1 MAENGLGADAIDA
14 DPTILRHPDAREKR
28 RNRAGQAG
36 GASKA
41 WINGA
46 FAPRT
51 IGMLE
56 SPAYRVISLAAHRI
70 LARLEIEFAD
80 HKRNPMEN
88 GNLPCT
94 YDDFEAYG
102 INRHMIRPAINELV
116 ALGFIRVTRKGSAG
130 NAEFRQSTL
139 FLVTYL
145 PAGSNQVVE
154 DGWRRIQTIEEAD
167 ALAEAARAKKP
178 DAKASEF
185 GRRGGR
191 AMWSKK
197 HKSSDGN
204 CTDVRAETA
213 LSPSDGNCTDGP
225 KKLSA
230 ETAPP
235 SKVSRGGVSRSRG
248 LPRRRTCG

>member
-1 MAENGLGADAIDA
+1 VVEEILSANAIDA
-14 DPTILRHPDAREKR
+14 DPTILRHSSARAKR
-28 RNRAGQAG
+28 RNRGGQAG

-41 WINGA
+41 WITGV

-51 IGMLE
+51 IEMLE
-56 SPAYRVISLAAHRI
+56 SPAYRVLTLAAHRI
-70 LARLEIEFAD
+70 LARLEIEFAR
-80 HKRNPMEN
+80 HNRKPMEN

-94 YDDFEAYG
+94 FDNFEEYG

-116 ALGFIRVTRKGSAG
+116 ALGFIRETRKGSAG

-145 PAGSNQVVE
+145 PAGSNQMVE

-167 ALAEAARAKKP
+167 AVAEAARGKKP

-185 GRRGGR
+185 GRRGGK

-197 HKSSDGN
+197 QKSSDGF

-213 LSPSDGNCTDGP
+213 LSLSDGNCTEGP

-230 ETAPP
+230 
-235 SKVSRGGVSRSRG
+235 
-248 LPRRRTCG
+248 